1 MTVDHDQHL
10 AAIVAGD
17 ADAFGRWV
25 AGVELGLR
33 GVLRPFAA
41 VVDTEAVLQETL
53 LRVWQAAPRHTPDGR
68 PHGLFRLAA
77 RIARN
82 LAIDEARRAR
92 GVSLDDEVLAL
103 QRDLPDAPERGAPD
117 PHLRRALAEC
127 HAQLTGRPAEA
138 FTMRFESAGAEPDAT
153 LAERLGMRLNT
164 FLQNVTRARKLL
176 TECLERRHVDLTL
189 ELR

>member
-68 PHGLFRLAA
+68 PHGHFRLAA
-77 RIARN
+77 RTARN
-82 LAIDEARRAR
+82 RAIDNARRAR
-92 GVSLDDEVLAL
+92 GVSLDDHFLA
-103 QRDLPDAPERGAPD
+103 Q
-117 PHLRRALAEC
+117 
-127 HAQLTGRPAEA
+127 
-138 FTMRFESAGAEPDAT
+138 
-153 LAERLGMRLNT
+153 
-164 FLQNVTRARKLL
+164 
-176 TECLERRHVDLTL
+176 
-189 ELR
+189 